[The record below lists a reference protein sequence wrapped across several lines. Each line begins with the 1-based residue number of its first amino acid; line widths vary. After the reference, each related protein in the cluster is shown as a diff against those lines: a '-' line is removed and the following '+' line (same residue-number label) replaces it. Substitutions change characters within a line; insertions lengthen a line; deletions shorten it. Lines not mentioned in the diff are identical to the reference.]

1 MDTFTTILIVG
12 EWELIQANVL
22 KNRKEFDKEIFNL
35 IRSSIKTIIK
45 NYKYVSIILPS
56 YVTTA
61 ERHCLHKYTIK
72 NYIEPISIGSG
83 EGRTMTI
90 NLSLEYI
97 KDIYDDYYEEEI
109 ILYEATP
116 KITTEE
122 PAQLSELEIFKKKLR
137 QDLMDFIELHL

>member
-97 KDIYDDYYEEEI
+97 KDIYDDYYKEEEI
-109 ILYEATP
+109 EV
-116 KITTEE
+116 KSEE
-122 PAQLSELEIFKKKLR
+122 PVQLSKLEIFKKKLR
-137 QDLMDFIELHL
+137 QDLMKFIEIHL